1 MVGQSFLIGNLGA
14 KWERPGIEETSSGVG
29 ISLMRLGN
37 WLVRALLS
45 EIGVSPTNGIICRP
59 PVLRHCFDEM
69 PSMVMVFSVVGSRSD
84 SSMPNSPT
92 TSG

>member
-14 KWERPGIEETSSGVG
+14 KWERPGIEETSGVG

-37 WLVRALLS
+37 WLVRALSS
-45 EIGVSPTNGIICRP
+45 EIVVSPTNGIICRP
-59 PVLRHCFDEM
+59 LVSRHCFDAT
-69 PSMVMVFSVVGSRSD
+69 PFMVLTVSVVGVRSD

>member
-1 MVGQSFLIGNLGA
+1 MGNPDA

-29 ISLMRLGN
+29 ISLMRFGK

-45 EIGVSPTNGIICRP
+45 EIEVSPTNGVICRP
-59 PVLRHCFDEM
+59 LVLRHCFDAT
-69 PSMVMVFSVVGSRSD
+69 PFMVLTVSVVGVKSD
-84 SSMPNSPT
+84 SLMSSSPV